1 MPGYADHFIL
11 VTLEMTVAAKRDGC
25 YSFLICRQDLNLFYL
40 APVDH
45 ILAELNSFLFPA
57 KLMHS
62 ILGRECVRHTSE
74 DIPLI
79 IRKPDELS
87 FV

>member
-1 MPGYADHFIL
+1 M
-11 VTLEMTVAAKRDGC
+11 
-25 YSFLICRQDLNLFYL
+25 
-40 APVDH
+40 
-45 ILAELNSFLFPA
+45 AELNSFLFPA

-62 ILGRECVRHTSE
+62 ILGWECVRHTSE